1 MFDVVHVKSANNN
14 FPTPEFAKRVNL
26 YADPEPCI
34 KTFRRADFLS
44 FIMIHQKLLLRYSL
58 LPILDEKP
66 RRNFQ
71 HRSPN
76 KKGSPILERSS
87 SREEQTLLS
96 SPLLFS
102 PDIGLDTS
110 YFESGHQCQDE
121 NSNNVSRRGGGS
133 STPRSARIGTSS
145 GDKTRW
151 CLSREKGSRR
161 WKIRRAIYNFRST
174 FENSLSEDCSP
185 RVFVSWQLARREGD
199 YLERKIG
206 SLEGFG
212 FVWKALEHRG
222 QDIV

>member
-1 MFDVVHVKSANNN
+1 MSSTSKARITIFQL
-14 FPTPEFAKRVNL
+14 PTSPEFAKRVNL
-26 YADPEPCI
+26 YADPDPCI

-44 FIMIHQKLLLRYSL
+44 FIMIHQKLLFASH
-58 LPILDEKP
+58 P
-66 RRNFQ
+66 RRKTSTKLPTSFSKQ
-71 HRSPN
+71 
-76 KKGSPILERSS
+76 ERIPHP
-87 SREEQTLLS
+87 REIIFERRAN
-96 SPLLFS
+96 SPLLSS

-110 YFESGHQCQDE
+110 HFESGHQCQDE

-145 GDKTRW
+145 GNKTRW

-174 FENSLSEDCSP
+174 FENSRGLLASRF
-185 RVFVSWQLARREGD
+185 RVLAIGETRRRLLGEEVG
-199 YLERKIG
+199 KIG

-212 FVWKALEHRG
+212 FVWKALEYRG

>member
-44 FIMIHQKLLLRYSL
+44 FIMIHQKLLFASH
-58 LPILDEKP
+58 P
-66 RRNFQ
+66 RRKTSTKLPTSFSKQERIPHPREIIFERRAN
-71 HRSPN
+71 SP
-76 KKGSPILERSS
+76 
-87 SREEQTLLS
+87 LLS
-96 SPLLFS
+96 SP

-110 YFESGHQCQDE
+110 HFESGHQCQDE

-174 FENSLSEDCSP
+174 FENAS

-199 YLERKIG
+199 YLERKLG

-212 FVWKALEHRG
+212 FVWKALEYRG